1 MAGSTKSLPTAQ
13 KPSRGQARTQGQ
25 GGTQAAPEQTKASG
39 SVIHVAPCLGT
50 TAKMEEATPTRLGH
64 PSGGSTKSTPL
75 RPAQPRKPH
84 SRFSLRRLF
93 YTNPLLSPPFTRS
106 SQKRKCRSERGSPG
120 MGVARDGVSSRDG
133 VDTRSEGS
141 WVTLDRDAYSTS
153 SSVQEATAPSL
164 ASSNNSQGGDVS
176 SGPLRECPL
185 CLAEAGLDQF
195 PHLRNCSHLFCVL
208 CLQQYVRIE
217 IQDGRINLKCPQCTE
232 IMHPNDIESLVGSD
246 SNLLTLYESLM
257 LRRVLAADPDTR
269 WCPAPNCTY
278 AVVASGC
285 ASCPK
290 ISCEKD
296 GCNASFCYHC
306 KADWHP
312 NQTCDMAR
320 AQRKTA
326 RTTSVSNE
334 SGGGSELKVCP
345 RCSVLIVK
353 MDDGSCNHMTCAV
366 CGSEFCWLCMKE
378 ISDLH
383 YLSPSGCTFWGK
395 KPWSRK
401 KKLMWQLG
409 TLVGA
414 PVGIA
419 LIAGISI
426 PAMIIGIP
434 VWVGRK
440 IHSKYVSSGK
450 HQRNMAITGG
460 VTASVLVS
468 PFIACLAVS
477 IGVPILLAYVY
488 GVVPISL
495 CRSGPCGVHTT
506 TQVGKLIQDLDDKF
520 IHVQGEK
527 VRVDVDEE
535 SQFAKAAETTSSR
548 VANPSIGEV
557 SLGASLSMGSGS
569 HLDRVGCIMS
579 ECDRE
584 SASNTAMA
592 GASLTGSVASS
603 YVGHQRLEVGADIHG
618 HPRKK
623 YSFSSERLS
632 ETVSLSEKSAS
643 VSLMDDGAASTRAM
657 AGSLLAYRMENA
669 SVSSYRAG
677 GQATPGSCGSQVT
690 PGDVDSAIYPVQYS
704 GDEISLRSMPGAS
717 QSNPR
722 SLSPVSSMSGDELT
736 AAIRRSRRRGY
747 LDKQLSENSSLI
759 SAEDKDGVRFSVFPE
774 TDPSERV
781 RFDDNV
787 SFIEANSP
795 DEEAPEINRLAIK
808 KTELDAGGIL
818 REETA
823 EELAQVVSP
832 EPRRLVISQPLQS
845 DLSAPSLKP
854 SLSYDDPHGY
864 VPTLQLIPKDSSPFG
879 PANVCPIVHLTGPS
893 ASSSP
898 LMPRDSAFTVI
909 PSDHDTTASS
919 TDTDVTITSDNTVIA
934 DVADITVVGED
945 SEDVVDALNLSTDPL
960 NVSTDPLNVSTITI
974 NMDDSDGGNVTTLSI
989 GHETTNFFTCRDE
1002 SENNPESD
1010 NTTVTNLTNDNC
1022 AYESLDGSTVS
1033 STILDS
1039 GSGPTSV
1046 RIVVP
1051 SQSRDSPEVS
1061 GTSFTEAFSEAI

>member
-1 MAGSTKSLPTAQ
+1 
-13 KPSRGQARTQGQ
+13 
-25 GGTQAAPEQTKASG
+25 
-39 SVIHVAPCLGT
+39 
-50 TAKMEEATPTRLGH
+50 
-64 PSGGSTKSTPL
+64 
-75 RPAQPRKPH
+75 
-84 SRFSLRRLF
+84 
-93 YTNPLLSPPFTRS
+93 
-106 SQKRKCRSERGSPG
+106 
-120 MGVARDGVSSRDG
+120 
-133 VDTRSEGS
+133 
-141 WVTLDRDAYSTS
+141 
-153 SSVQEATAPSL
+153 
-164 ASSNNSQGGDVS
+164 
-176 SGPLRECPL
+176 
-185 CLAEAGLDQF
+185 
-195 PHLRNCSHLFCVL
+195 
-208 CLQQYVRIE
+208 
-217 IQDGRINLKCPQCTE
+217 
-232 IMHPNDIESLVGSD
+232 
-246 SNLLTLYESLM
+246 
-257 LRRVLAADPDTR
+257 
-269 WCPAPNCTY
+269 
-278 AVVASGC
+278 
-285 ASCPK
+285 
-290 ISCEKD
+290 
-296 GCNASFCYHC
+296 
-306 KADWHP
+306 
-312 NQTCDMAR
+312 
-320 AQRKTA
+320 
-326 RTTSVSNE
+326 
-334 SGGGSELKVCP
+334 
-345 RCSVLIVK
+345 
-353 MDDGSCNHMTCAV
+353 
-366 CGSEFCWLCMKE
+366 
-378 ISDLH
+378 
-383 YLSPSGCTFWGK
+383 
-395 KPWSRK
+395 
-401 KKLMWQLG
+401 
-409 TLVGA
+409 
-414 PVGIA
+414 
-419 LIAGISI
+419 
-426 PAMIIGIP
+426 MIIGIP

-440 IHSKYVSSGK
+440 IHNKYVSSGK

-535 SQFAKAAETTSSR
+535 SQFTKATETTSSR

-569 HLDRVGCIMS
+569 HLDRVGCVMS

-643 VSLMDDGAASTRAM
+643 VSLVDDGAASTRAL

-759 SAEDKDGVRFSVFPE
+759 SGDDRDGVRFSVFPE
-774 TDPSERV
+774 ADPSERV

-795 DEEAPEINRLAIK
+795 DEEIPENTRLAIK
-808 KTELDAGGIL
+808 KTELEAGGTL

-823 EELAQVVSP
+823 EELAQIVSP
-832 EPRRLVISQPLQS
+832 EPRRLVISQPSTPL
-845 DLSAPSLKP
+845 DTPALA
-854 SLSYDDPHGY
+854 YD
-864 VPTLQLIPKDSSPFG
+864 VPTLQLIPKDSACPFG
-879 PANVCPIVHLTGPS
+879 PSNICPIVHLTGPS

-898 LMPRDSAFTVI
+898 LMPRDTSPHTPCDSAFAVI

-934 DVADITVVGED
+934 DVVDGSDVAD
-945 SEDVVDALNLSTDPL
+945 A
-960 NVSTDPLNVSTITI
+960 LNVSTITI

-989 GHETTNFFTCRDE
+989 GHETTNFFSCRDE
-1002 SENNPESD
+1002 AENNQESD
-1010 NTTVTNLTNDNC
+1010 NTTVTNLTNDNG

-1046 RIVVP
+1046 RIIVP
-1051 SQSRDSPEVS
+1051 SQSRDSQDVS
-1061 GTSFTEAFSEAI
+1061 GTSFTESFSEAI

>member
-1 MAGSTKSLPTAQ
+1 MAGSTKSLPAAH
-13 KPSRGQARTQGQ
+13 KPSRGQARTRRDTS
-25 GGTQAAPEQTKASG
+25 TQAHPEQTKTSG

-50 TAKMEEATPTRLGH
+50 TAKMEQATPTRLGH

-106 SQKRKCRSERGSPG
+106 SQKRRCRSERGSLG
-120 MGVARDGVSSRDG
+120 MGVSREGVSSRDG

-141 WVTLDRDAYSTS
+141 WVTLDRDAYSTT

-164 ASSNNSQGGDVS
+164 ASSTNSGGDVS

-185 CLAEAGLDQF
+185 CLAETGLDQF

-246 SNLLTLYESLM
+246 SSLLTLYESLM

-326 RTTSVSNE
+326 RTTSLSNE

-440 IHSKYVSSGK
+440 IHNKYVSSGK

-535 SQFAKAAETTSSR
+535 SQFTKATETTSSR

-569 HLDRVGCIMS
+569 HLDRVGCVMS

-643 VSLMDDGAASTRAM
+643 VSLVDDGAASTRAL

-759 SAEDKDGVRFSVFPE
+759 SGDDRDGVRFSVFPE
-774 TDPSERV
+774 ADPSERV

-795 DEEAPEINRLAIK
+795 DEEIPENTRLAIK
-808 KTELDAGGIL
+808 KTELEAGGTL

-823 EELAQVVSP
+823 EELAQIVSP
-832 EPRRLVISQPLQS
+832 EPRRLVIS
-845 DLSAPSLKP
+845 KP
-854 SLSYDDPHGY
+854 STPLDPLDTPALAYD
-864 VPTLQLIPKDSSPFG
+864 VPTLQLIPKDSACPFG
-879 PANVCPIVHLTGPS
+879 PSNICPIVHLTGPS

-898 LMPRDSAFTVI
+898 LMPRDTSPHTPRAFAVIPSDRDSAFAVIPSDSDSAFAVI

-934 DVADITVVGED
+934 DVVDGSDVAD
-945 SEDVVDALNLSTDPL
+945 A
-960 NVSTDPLNVSTITI
+960 LNVSTITI

-989 GHETTNFFTCRDE
+989 GHETTNFFSCRDE
-1002 SENNPESD
+1002 AEHNQESD
-1010 NTTVTNLTNDNC
+1010 NTTVTNLTNDNG

-1046 RIVVP
+1046 RIIVP
-1051 SQSRDSPEVS
+1051 SQNRDSQDVS
-1061 GTSFTEAFSEAI
+1061 GTSFTESFSEAI

>member
-1 MAGSTKSLPTAQ
+1 MTTTTTTTLEQPKTA
-13 KPSRGQARTQGQ
+13 S
-25 GGTQAAPEQTKASG
+25 
-39 SVIHVAPCLGT
+39 SVINVVPCLGI
-50 TAKMEEATPTRLGH
+50 TARNEQATPVRLGH
-64 PSGGSTKSTPL
+64 PSGSSTKSTPL
-75 RPAQPRKPH
+75 RPAPRKPR

-106 SQKRKCRSERGSPG
+106 SSSRRKCDSPG
-120 MGVARDGVSSRDG
+120 VAGVTG
-133 VDTRSEGS
+133 DTRSEGS
-141 WVTLDRDAYSTS
+141 WITLDRDAYSTTSSVLEGPTASVAS
-153 SSVQEATAPSL
+153 SSNSGVEATGIPLRTSD
-164 ASSNNSQGGDVS
+164 GGV
-176 SGPLRECPL
+176 LRECPL
-185 CLAEAGLDQF
+185 CLTEATPDQF
-195 PHLRNCSHLFCVL
+195 PHLRNCCHLFCLL
-208 CLQQYVRIE
+208 CMQQYVRIE
-217 IQDGRINLKCPQCTE
+217 IQEGRINLKCPQCTE
-232 IMHPNDIESLVGSD
+232 SLHPNDIEFLVGS
-246 SNLLTLYESLM
+246 SSSLLSLYESLM

-269 WCPAPNCTY
+269 WCPAPNCTF

-290 ISCEKD
+290 ISCARP
-296 GCNASFCYHC
+296 GCDSSFCYHC

-320 AQRKTA
+320 AQRK
-326 RTTSVSNE
+326 SVRANSVGNE
-334 SGGGSELKVCP
+334 SGLGSGSELKVCP

-401 KKLMWQLG
+401 KKLLWQLG

-440 IHSKYVSSGK
+440 IHAKYGQSGK
-450 HQRNMAITGG
+450 HRRNVAITGG
-460 VTASVLVS
+460 VAASVVVS
-468 PFIACLAVS
+468 PVIAALAVS

-506 TQVGKLIQDLDDKF
+506 S
-520 IHVQGEK
+520 QG
-527 VRVDVDEE
+527 VRIDVDEE
-535 SQFAKAAETTSSR
+535 KTVETTTSRDR

-557 SLGASLSMGSGS
+557 SLGTSLSMGSGS
-569 HLDRVGCIMS
+569 HLDRVGCIMTD
-579 ECDRE
+579 CDRE
-584 SASNTAMA
+584 SASNTAIA

-643 VSLMDDGAASTRAM
+643 VSLADDGAASTRAL

-669 SVSSYRAG
+669 SVSSYRGAG
-677 GQATPGSCGSQVT
+677 GQATPGSCGSQAT
-690 PGDVDSAIYPVQYS
+690 PGELDSAIYPIQYS

-722 SLSPVSSMSGDELT
+722 SLSPVSNMSGDELT

-759 SAEDKDGVRFSVFPE
+759 SGDEREGLRVSTEPDLSD
-774 TDPSERV
+774 RV

-787 SFIEANSP
+787 SFIEA
-795 DEEAPEINRLAIK
+795 ETQETEADHTRLAGK
-808 KTELDAGGIL
+808 KQELEAAGTL
-818 REETA
+818 REETD
-823 EELAQVVSP
+823 EELAQIVSP
-832 EPRRLVISQPLQS
+832 EPKRPLLQPLPPVPS
-845 DLSAPSLKP
+845 FTASHPPTSIPSPRPPSSSREPSLPTVLTICQEDTP
-854 SLSYDDPHGY
+854 S
-864 VPTLQLIPKDSSPFG
+864 
-879 PANVCPIVHLTGPS
+879 
-893 ASSSP
+893 
-898 LMPRDSAFTVI
+898 
-909 PSDHDTTASS
+909 
-919 TDTDVTITSDNTVIA
+919 SDNSFA
-934 DVADITVVGED
+934 
-945 SEDVVDALNLSTDPL
+945 TDD
-960 NVSTDPLNVSTITI
+960 TNVSTITV
-974 NMDDSDGGNVTTLSI
+974 NDVTDTTSNVTLVSVGMDVGTVYSTVGELNTASTTLTS
-989 GHETTNFFTCRDE
+989 EANSNF
-1002 SENNPESD
+1002 N
-1010 NTTVTNLTNDNC
+1010 
-1022 AYESLDGSTVS
+1022 SLDGSTVS
-1033 STILDS
+1033 SNVLDS
-1039 GSGPTSV
+1039 GPGSRTDSV
-1046 RIVVP
+1046 RITVAAEGKG
-1051 SQSRDSPEVS
+1051 SDHS
-1061 GTSFTEAFSEAI
+1061 TKNNITEAFSEAI